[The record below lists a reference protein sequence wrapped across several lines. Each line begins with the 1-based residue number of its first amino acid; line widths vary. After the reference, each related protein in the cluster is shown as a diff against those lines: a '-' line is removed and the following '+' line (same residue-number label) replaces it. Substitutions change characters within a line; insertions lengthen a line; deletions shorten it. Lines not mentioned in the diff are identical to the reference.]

1 MLYTVVC
8 LFGKSMIFWVGC
20 GFFCTAY
27 GVGDC
32 EDNPITIS
40 DDDDEDFLFPQDRQQ
55 HRANLVE
62 DAAAATNNQR
72 TASGDIVEGDENAVC
87 EDMEFAQGR
96 VLQLRYVYSL
106 TTELK
111 TQHLIREILQ
121 GT

>member
-1 MLYTVVC
+1 MEKKRHFHLENT
-8 LFGKSMIFWVGC
+8 IGC

-32 EDNPITIS
+32 EENPITIS
-40 DDDDEDFLFPQDRQQ
+40 EDDNDFLFPDDQQQ

-62 DAAAATNNQR
+62 DAATATTNNQQQ
-72 TASGDIVEGDENAVC
+72 DFLDGDENAIC
-87 EDMEFAQGR
+87 EDMSFAQGR
-96 VLQLRYVYSL
+96 VLQLRYIYSL
-106 TTELK
+106 TTEMK